1 MKPRRF
7 LVALAIG
14 VLLLAA
20 LPLACAEQTGK
31 TLSLPLDGK
40 WMSIF
45 PSSSE
50 FKITD
55 DISIVDPN
63 TVKFTLNEGIVSHH
77 FSHRIHSLDE
87 HCKAREIRDSIH

>member
-55 DISIVDPN
+55 
-63 TVKFTLNEGIVSHH
+63 
-77 FSHRIHSLDE
+77 
-87 HCKAREIRDSIH
+87 